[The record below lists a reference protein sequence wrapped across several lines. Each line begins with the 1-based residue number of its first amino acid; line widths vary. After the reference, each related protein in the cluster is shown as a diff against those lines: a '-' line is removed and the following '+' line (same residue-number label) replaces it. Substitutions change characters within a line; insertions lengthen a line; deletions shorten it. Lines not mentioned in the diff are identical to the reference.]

1 MIGHSTREYLFIQ
14 ACIHF
19 LHYIAPLS
27 AFYCIFLLV
36 LRSPAYRIP
45 LVLEIWAIAEAAFL
59 LLLYIPRNIL
69 LQQAASHPELLPK
82 EKRKE
87 LFQLCLDTV
96 DDPEHYLRLW
106 FKKSPL
112 SDIKRQNVKGTPSIL
127 CPVMQLTSVELFC
140 WAFLN
145 KARWS
150 LVDDEELEDYA
161 NRTEVLLGRKL
172 EPGRGKAV
180 PLRVTIDE
188 VKTKYRS
195 RKINCRTD
203 HRDLLTDLV

>member
-1 MIGHSTREYLFIQ
+1 MIGHSTGEYLFIQ
-14 ACIHF
+14 ACIYF

-27 AFYCIFLLV
+27 AFYCIFLLA

-69 LQQAASHPELLPK
+69 LQQAASHPEVLPK

-87 LFQLCLDTV
+87 LFQLCLDTL
-96 DDPEHYLRLW
+96 DDPEHYLRGW
-106 FKKSPL
+106 FRGSPL
-112 SDIKRQNVKGTPSIL
+112 SDIKRENLKGTFLSL
-127 CPVMQLTSVELFC
+127 ASFNLLTRVEFFC

-145 KARWS
+145 KTRYG

-161 NRTEVLLGRKL
+161 DRTESALGRKL

-180 PLRVTIDE
+180 PLRITVDE

-195 RKINCRTD
+195 CKFSREIHLRA
-203 HRDLLTDLV
+203 RAE